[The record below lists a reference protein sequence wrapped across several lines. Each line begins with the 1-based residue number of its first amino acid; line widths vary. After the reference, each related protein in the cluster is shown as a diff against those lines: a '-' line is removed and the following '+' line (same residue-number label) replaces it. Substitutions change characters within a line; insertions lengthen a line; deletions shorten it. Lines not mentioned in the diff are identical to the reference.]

1 MNRVGLTVVAAVL
14 ACGGCSDGDGGAGGD
29 GGDWAA
35 TRNLPT
41 RVYGGATTG
50 IPYSET
56 AGAIRNALWVVAED
70 APAGVS
76 SLANRA
82 QLELPEAAP
91 PGVVGL
97 WVVSQIA
104 VQGGEWGDW
113 EDVHTIFLPWGGA
126 GWSSPVPTAPSR
138 VAARGL
144 LLLSAYA
151 STDTANQSAA
161 TLLVEYGAWS
171 GNGQTSVTL
180 RGLEN
185 VPFPPG
191 RVDAQDNSTG
201 VPSGGLLARYR
212 VVVRPASIGR

>member
-1 MNRVGLTVVAAVL
+1 MNRVGLTVVAAAL
-14 ACGGCSDGDGGAGGD
+14 ACGGCSDGDSAAV

-50 IPYSET
+50 NPYSET
-56 AGAIRNALWVVAED
+56 AGAIRNALWVVTED
-70 APAGVS
+70 APADVAS
-76 SLANRA
+76 FDNRA

-91 PGVVGL
+91 PGVIGL

-104 VQGGEWGDW
+104 VQRGGEWGDW
-113 EDVHTIFLPWGGA
+113 EDVHTIFFPWGGA
-126 GWSSPVPTAPSR
+126 GWSSPAPTAPAR
-138 VAARGL
+138 VTARGL

-151 STDTANQSAA
+151 STDTANQRAA
-161 TLLVEYGAWS
+161 TLLVGYGAWS

-180 RGLEN
+180 RGLAN

-191 RVDAQDNSTG
+191 RVNAQAVSIG